1 MMHKAAG
8 YVIIKN
14 IYEIRK
20 YKFDST
26 ATNPTS
32 TKDYFYNLF
41 KNLVLNDKEFHKYTF
56 DNPKISFLYNDEKD
70 TFYLESYN

>member
-32 TKDYFYNLF
+32 TKD
-41 KNLVLNDKEFHKYTF
+41 
-56 DNPKISFLYNDEKD
+56 
-70 TFYLESYN
+70 

>member
-8 YVIIKN
+8 YVIIKK

-32 TKDYFYNLF
+32 TKDYFYNLI
-41 KNLVLNDKEFHKYTF
+41 KNSIK
-56 DNPKISFLYNDEKD
+56 
-70 TFYLESYN
+70 